1 MNETRFLSND
11 NEEKEDLVDV
21 LIAELRKDD
30 ERISLEELG
39 EQLKQEGLL

>member
-11 NEEKEDLVDV
+11 NEEKEDLFDV